1 MKNKECRLSDCGFKM
16 MLRINKKDKLHQNL
30 HYRSVNNTVL
40 KTELGDIYLMN
51 NEMYGLTL
59 KSPAPRAV

>member
-1 MKNKECRLSDCGFKM
+1 M
-16 MLRINKKDKLHQNL
+16 MFLRINKKDKLHQNL

-40 KTELGDIYLMN
+40 KTELGDIYLIN